1 MKSCNIKGL
10 RTKSKSILLC
20 NFTPFY
26 LLRHE
31 PFNPGHCCMDV
42 KMSKGNV
49 IPSLNG
55 SQLYSSHPKQKCTKI
70 YPEETAPGPRPLPY
84 MGKILTFD
92 RKIVEDSFFYQNDC
106 I

>member
-1 MKSCNIKGL
+1 MHFMNYIPTYGNDSSKDKLKNKAKSN
-10 RTKSKSILLC
+10 
-20 NFTPFY
+20 
-26 LLRHE
+26 
-31 PFNPGHCCMDV
+31 NPGHCCMDV

-70 YPEETAPGPRPLPY
+70 YPEETAPRPRPLPY

-92 RKIVEDSFFYQNDC
+92 RKVVEDPLFYQNDR

>member
-1 MKSCNIKGL
+1 MHKKLLEPSVVNPHQSH
-10 RTKSKSILLC
+10 TSKLNLLAS
-20 NFTPFY
+20 
-26 LLRHE
+26 E
-31 PFNPGHCCMDV
+31 VNPGHYCMDV
-42 KMSKGNV
+42 KMSRGNV

-70 YPEETAPGPRPLPY
+70 YPEETTPGPRPLPY

-92 RKIVEDSFFYQNDC
+92 RKVVEDPFFYQNDR

>member
-1 MKSCNIKGL
+1 MQTVLKNAI
-10 RTKSKSILLC
+10 
-20 NFTPFY
+20 FTN
-26 LLRHE
+26 
-31 PFNPGHCCMDV
+31 NPGHYCMDV
-42 KMSKGNV
+42 KMSRGNV

-70 YPEETAPGPRPLPY
+70 YPEETTPGPRPLPY

-92 RKIVEDSFFYQNDC
+92 RKVVEDPFFYQNDR

>member
-1 MKSCNIKGL
+1 MITKVIKTAYGISRNSVL
-10 RTKSKSILLC
+10 RNKIQQRTL
-20 NFTPFY
+20 
-26 LLRHE
+26 
-31 PFNPGHCCMDV
+31 NPGHYCMDV

-70 YPEETAPGPRPLPY
+70 YPEETTPGPRPLPY

-92 RKIVEDSFFYQNDC
+92 RKVVETPFFYQNDR